1 MFFLA
6 ISMPAAAS
14 SIIVI
19 RTLEDASDIDQI
31 VRFVFHKRYWWWYS
45 YRCLITTYDSKKIG
59 GKHILLNDTPS
70 DRK

>member
-31 VRFVFHKRYWWWYS
+31 VRSSFIRD
-45 YRCLITTYDSKKIG
+45 TG
-59 GKHILLNDTPS
+59 GGTLTDV
-70 DRK
+70 